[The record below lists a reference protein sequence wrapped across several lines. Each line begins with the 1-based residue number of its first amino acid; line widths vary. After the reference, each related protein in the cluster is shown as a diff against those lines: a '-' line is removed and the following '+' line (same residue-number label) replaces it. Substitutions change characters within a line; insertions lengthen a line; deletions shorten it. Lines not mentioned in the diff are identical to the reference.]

1 MTYAM
6 LKCTLA
12 AAVFAVVAVE
22 ANGAQP
28 PVGSP
33 RAVSPIAP
41 LDSHVA
47 RHPKTKTA
55 TATAR
60 VKPASAAARPGVA
73 AVVPGTTPVPSLER
87 RPKPAP
93 RQAPPGT

>member
-6 LKCTLA
+6 LRFALA
-12 AAVFAVVAVE
+12 AAVFAVA
-22 ANGAQP
+22 AIGASGAQP
-28 PVGSP
+28 PAGSP

-41 LDSHVA
+41 LDSHVV
-47 RHPKTKTA
+47 RHPKTK

-73 AVVPGTTPVPSLER
+73 AAVPGTTPVPSLER

-93 RQAPPGT
+93 RQAPPGR

>member
-28 PVGSP
+28 PAGSP

-55 TATAR
+55 TAR
-60 VKPASAAARPGVA
+60 VKPADAAARSGVA
-73 AVVPGTTPVPSLER
+73 AAVPGTTPVPTLQR

-93 RQAPPGT
+93 RQAPPGA